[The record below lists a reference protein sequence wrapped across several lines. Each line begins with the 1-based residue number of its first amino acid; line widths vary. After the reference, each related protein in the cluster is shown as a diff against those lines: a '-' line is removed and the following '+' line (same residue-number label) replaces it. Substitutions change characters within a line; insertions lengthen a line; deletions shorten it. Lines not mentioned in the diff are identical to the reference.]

1 MIPGPSL
8 EPGGAMPHHWIRIST
23 GTPVRLEGL
32 RDPKEFD
39 AALRRIVSEC
49 GGEAVNVFF
58 DRDANAAYVLVDGNY
73 TGFDLGCL
81 DRELADPKSFRVDL
95 LTADEKVESEEER
108 QEYDPGPP
116 GEAT

>member
-1 MIPGPSL
+1 
-8 EPGGAMPHHWIRIST
+8 MPNHWVRIST
-23 GTPVRLEGL
+23 GTPVPLQDIT
-32 RDPKEFD
+32 DPKEFD
-39 AALRRIVSEC
+39 RRLREIVTRC

-58 DRDANAAYVLVDGNY
+58 DRDARAAYVLVDGNY

-81 DRELADPKSFRVDL
+81 DRELADPKTCRVDL
-95 LTADEKVESEEER
+95 LTADEKIELEEEG